1 MKKLLVLLGLAV
13 IAGGGIWLATRKS
26 ALPEVPLERARRE
39 TLVSLLNTNGK
50 VEPWEWQEVSA
61 MREGRIAKVL
71 VTRGQ
76 QVKAGAPLV
85 ILQLPSAESDLSAAQ
100 SRLAQAR
107 ADLAQF
113 HQGGKAA
120 DLAEID
126 AALAKAN
133 LEQDAAQRDVASLER
148 LLGQKAATRD
158 ELDAARDRLKRA
170 AAEVAGLRQKRAA
183 LAPAQDRTAAEA
195 RAHEAEASLDL
206 VKEQIGQATIRAP
219 RGGMVYELPVHAG
232 AWIKAGDPVAKVGT
246 LDRMKVLVYIDEP
259 DLGKVKMGLPVT
271 LTWDALPD
279 REWEGSIGELPSQ
292 VIQLGSRQ
300 VGEVVVQIQSP
311 KRDLAPGA
319 NIDARLK
326 AQVVE
331 DALTISKGSLR
342 RDKGAF
348 GAFVLEGKR
357 LAWRHVDV
365 GVSSESR
372 AEIRSGLKVGE
383 AVVLPTDRPLS
394 SGLEIAPVYP

>member
-1 MKKLLVLLGLAV
+1 MKKLLVLLGLVV
-13 IAGGGIWLATRKS
+13 IAGGGAWLATRKS
-26 ALPEVPLERARRE
+26 APPEVPLERARRE

-50 VEPWEWQEVSA
+50 VEPWEWREVTA

-76 QVKAGAPLV
+76 QVKSGAPLAV
-85 ILQLPSAESDLSAAQ
+85 LESPSAEADRSTAQ
-100 SRLAQAR
+100 SNLAQAQ
-107 ADLAQF
+107 ADMAQLQ
-113 HQGGKAA
+113 QGGKAA
-120 DLAEID
+120 DLADID
-126 AALAKAN
+126 AALAKAS

-170 AAEVAGLRQKRAA
+170 VAEAAGLRKKRSA
-183 LAPAQDRTAAEA
+183 LAPAPDRSAAEA
-195 RAHEAEASLDL
+195 RVHEAEAALAL
-206 VKEQIGQATIRAP
+206 VENQIGQTTIRAP
-219 RGGMVYELPVHAG
+219 RAGMVYELPVHAG
-232 AWIKAGDPVAKVGT
+232 AWIKAGDLVAKVGT

-271 LTWDALPD
+271 LTWDALPG
-279 REWEGSIGELPSQ
+279 REWEGSIDELPSQ

-300 VGEVVVQIQSP
+300 VGEVVVEIQSP

-331 DALTISKGSLR
+331 NALTISKGSLR
-342 RDKGAF
+342 RDNGAF
-348 GAFVLEGKR
+348 GAFVLEGTK
-357 LAWRHVDV
+357 LAWRHLDV

-372 AEIRSGLKVGE
+372 AEIRSGLKEGD